1 MFIEQPLASP
11 MSTNYQV
18 YKYDLADIDEDT
30 LGELNQDDECKRANI
45 NIKNICL
52 GYPNLPALE

>member
-1 MFIEQPLASP
+1 

-18 YKYDLADIDEDT
+18 YKYDLAHIDEDT
-30 LGELNQDDECKRANI
+30 LGELDEDDECKRANS

-52 GYPNLPALE
+52 VLTYPPWNELV